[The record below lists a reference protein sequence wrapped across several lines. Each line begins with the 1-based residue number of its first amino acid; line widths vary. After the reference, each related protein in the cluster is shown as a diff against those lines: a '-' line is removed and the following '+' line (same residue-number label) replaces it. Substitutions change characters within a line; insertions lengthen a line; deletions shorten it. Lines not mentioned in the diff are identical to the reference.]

1 MMPLALSKAA
11 FEEDIFYLNN
21 GAHFMSSIDF
31 KIGGKVVYPAHGV
44 GKIVDQE
51 TQHVAGV
58 ELSVYVIS
66 FEKEK
71 MTLRVPVKRA
81 GASGLRVLSNDNDV
95 QKAIQTLKGRAKPG
109 RGMWSRRAQEYEGK
123 INSGS
128 IISIAEV
135 VRDLHKNVDDPDRSY
150 SERIIYEAALNRLAG
165 EFAAVNQVE
174 VTEAT
179 NKLISILKS
188 RKANSSKI
196 AALQSDNDDTE
207 AA

>member
-1 MMPLALSKAA
+1 
-11 FEEDIFYLNN
+11 
-21 GAHFMSSIDF
+21 MSNTEF

-51 TQHVAGV
+51 TQNVAGV
-58 ELSVYVIS
+58 DLSVYVIS

-71 MTLRVPVKRA
+71 MILRVPVKRA
-81 GASGLRVLSNDNDV
+81 NASGLRVLSNDNDV

-123 INSGS
+123 INSGN
-128 IISIAEV
+128 IVSIAEV

-150 SERIIYEAALNRLAG
+150 SERVIYESALSRLAG
-165 EFAAVNQVE
+165 EFAAVNQVD
-174 VTEAT
+174 VLEAT
-179 NKLISILKS
+179 NKLTNILKL
-188 RKANSSKI
+188 RKGSKNTDTN
-196 AALQSDNDDTE
+196 DNNEENE

>member
-1 MMPLALSKAA
+1 
-11 FEEDIFYLNN
+11 
-21 GAHFMSSIDF
+21 MSDKEF
-31 KIGGKVVYPAHGV
+31 KVGGKVVYPAHGV
-44 GKIVDQE
+44 GMIVDQE
-51 TQHVAGV
+51 TQQVAGV

-66 FEKEK
+66 FDKEK

-81 GASGLRVLSNDNDV
+81 AVSGLRVLSNDNDV
-95 QKAIQTLKGRAKPG
+95 QKAIKTLKGRAKPG

-128 IISIAEV
+128 LVSIAEV

-150 SERIIYEAALNRLAG
+150 SERVIYESALGRLAG
-165 EFAAVNQVE
+165 EFAAVSQVD

-179 NKLISILKS
+179 TDLIRVLKS
-188 RKANSSKI
+188 RKANASKDVDAVDEI
-196 AALQSDNDDTE
+196 E